1 MKKLVQLGRNSDFP
15 NDVTVARPV
24 GKWEKQRVFPQ
35 WNVGDVVFRILVGNF
50 IGAEL
55 SVGTTELR
63 GRMNNQ
69 LEGFNNEPQQG
80 HDKSRNIE
88 NEFGFRGLWLAP
100 TRRSARATSAQPMS

>member
-1 MKKLVQLGRNSDFP
+1 MHVQLGRSSDFP
-15 NDVTVARPV
+15 NHVTVARPL
-24 GKWEKQRVFPQ
+24 GKWEKQSVFQQ
-35 WNVGDVVFRILVGNF
+35 WNVGDVVFRIFVGTF
-50 IGAEL
+50 LGAEL

-63 GRMNNQ
+63 CRMTNQ

-100 TRRSARATSAQPMS
+100 TSRSARAASAPTMS